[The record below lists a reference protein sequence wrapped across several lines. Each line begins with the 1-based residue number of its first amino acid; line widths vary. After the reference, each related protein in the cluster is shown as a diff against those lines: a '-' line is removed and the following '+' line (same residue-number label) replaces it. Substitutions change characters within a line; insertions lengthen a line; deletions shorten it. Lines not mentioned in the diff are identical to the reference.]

1 MAKTN
6 EAAVAKRLAE
16 LLAEFETSLEGEEM
30 TPMRRSKIRRSAELT
45 LLAEI
50 VRADA
55 LMGATTI
62 ANVVDIEATAE
73 KARREAG
80 LF

>member
-1 MAKTN
+1 
-6 EAAVAKRLAE
+6 
-16 LLAEFETSLEGEEM
+16 M